1 MNLNF
6 VDMIYVQVQ
15 FFFSESKK
23 VFLSCIFSFS
33 DDMSSVKLPVDFVGQ
48 EVGMGFALKNT
59 ISPFSLDFKCSL
71 PTLRKV
77 F

>member
-1 MNLNF
+1 MMACD
-6 VDMIYVQVQ
+6 VSPVAM
-15 FFFSESKK
+15 FFFIGEGFS
-23 VFLSCIFSFS
+23 LHIFSFS

-48 EVGMGFALKNT
+48 EVGMGFAWKNT
-59 ISPFSLDFKCSL
+59 ISSFSTDFRCSL

>member
-1 MNLNF
+1 MCKFNS
-6 VDMIYVQVQ
+6 
-15 FFFSESKK
+15 FSESGK
-23 VFLSCIFSFS
+23 VCLSYIYSFS
-33 DDMSSVKLPVDFVGQ
+33 DDTSSVKLPVDFVGQ

-59 ISPFSLDFKCSL
+59 ISPFSSDFKCSL